1 LANHSFSRRDGIR
14 GGIAVLGAAI
24 AFAAPFR
31 SVAGE
36 EVPLAIKGYDPVA
49 YFTDGKPTPGV
60 PAFAPQTPSKVI

>member
-1 LANHSFSRRDGIR
+1 
-14 GGIAVLGAAI
+14 VLGAAI